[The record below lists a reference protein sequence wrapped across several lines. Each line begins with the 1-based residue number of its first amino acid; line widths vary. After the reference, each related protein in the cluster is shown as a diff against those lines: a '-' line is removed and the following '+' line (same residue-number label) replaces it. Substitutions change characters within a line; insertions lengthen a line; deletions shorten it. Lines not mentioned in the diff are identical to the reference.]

1 MATLNIKDEDVY
13 QMVRALA
20 DVKHVSM
27 TEVVRSMAKSE
38 FERIGLAANPK
49 EGVTDWIKEFARKT
63 APKFHG
69 ETRTMDL
76 FDDLYDEHGLPK

>member
-1 MATLNIKDEDVY
+1 MPTLNIKDEKIY

-20 DVKHVSM
+20 DTKHVSM
-27 TEVVRSMAKSE
+27 TEVVRTAVQNE
-38 FERIGLAANPK
+38 YERTGLAVNPR
-49 EGVTDWIKEFARKT
+49 EGVAEWIKVFAKKT

-76 FDDLYDEHGLPK
+76 LDDLYDDDGLPK

>member
-1 MATLNIKDEDVY
+1 MATLNIKDEEVY

-20 DVKHVSM
+20 DTKHVSM
-27 TEVVRSMAKSE
+27 TEVVRSMVKSE
-38 FERIGLAANPK
+38 FERTGLAANPK
-49 EGVTDWIKEFARKT
+49 ESVAEWIKLFARKT

-76 FDDLYDEHGLPK
+76 FDDLYDEDGLMK